1 MVSGRENPSGDKTM
15 TTEPIS
21 THNRI
26 YTAAILA
33 EPDAACRMLQR
44 ALGVED
50 CDTIKIDTPLPREWM
65 RASTGR
71 RLQMLA
77 EWLHD
82 AAYVLVDRNDQMVE
96 GHCPTDFSLH
106 TND

>member
-1 MVSGRENPSGDKTM
+1 M
-15 TTEPIS
+15 TNAPIS
-21 THNRI
+21 NDNKI
-26 YTAAILA
+26 FTAAILA

-44 ALGVED
+44 ALGIED
-50 CDTIKIDTPLPREWM
+50 CDVEKIDMPGRREWV

-71 RLQMLA
+71 RLQLLA
-77 EWLHD
+77 EWMHD

-96 GHCPTDFSLH
+96 GYCPTDFSLR